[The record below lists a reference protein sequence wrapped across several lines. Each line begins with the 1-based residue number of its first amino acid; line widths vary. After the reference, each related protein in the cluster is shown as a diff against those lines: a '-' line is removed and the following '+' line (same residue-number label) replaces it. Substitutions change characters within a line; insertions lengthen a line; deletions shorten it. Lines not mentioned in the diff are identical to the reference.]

1 MPSLLGPV
9 LRMHGQGLLGGSNMR
24 DKDVKNI
31 VIGGITAALIFISL
45 YLGTIIN
52 NNKIFFLALST
63 YFGSIP
69 FVNSSI
75 RSGILVYFASSLLAV
90 MLLSNKIFAVAY
102 IIFGIYPLIKLVS
115 EKHRIITEVLL
126 KYSWLNL
133 SAAISYFIYTS
144 IFKVQ
149 VFKST
154 RIWLFT
160 IIMLEA
166 GFAIYDIIFSKF
178 IYLIREKII
187 KRLL

>member
-1 MPSLLGPV
+1 MPSLLGSV

-24 DKDVKNI
+24 DKTVKNI

-52 NNKIFFLALST
+52 NNRIFFLALST
-63 YFGSIP
+63 YFESIP
-69 FVNSSI
+69 FINSNI

-90 MLLSNKIFAVAY
+90 MLLSNKIFAVSY

-115 EKHRIITEVLL
+115 EKRRIITEILL

-133 SAAISYFIYTS
+133 SVIISYFIYTS

-149 VFKST
+149 ANTHV
-154 RIWLFT
+154 WLFAL
-160 IIMLEA
+160 IMLEI

-187 KRLL
+187 KKI